1 MLITRSVGDSNG
13 FGIVKSLPVGPRQ
26 SCVSDGYITLSN
38 SKYVHLETSDEAQSR
53 IEAGPRYQY
62 HTLTKVRLHET
73 PV

>member
-1 MLITRSVGDSNG
+1 MGDSNG

-53 IEAGPRYQY
+53 IEAGPRY
-62 HTLTKVRLHET
+62 HTLTKCET
-73 PV
+73 P